1 MAVPQPDDRQHL
13 GATSATLTYRDEHGE
28 IETVVVSEELARALL
43 QQQRSTTDGDS
54 LDEKP

>member
-1 MAVPQPDDRQHL
+1 LFSGLL